1 MGILLVSL
9 MQYHHLINSDMGIR
23 TPGLVEAETWMSP
36 EEAENMVN
44 DLRRQPMVENA
55 TRSMHGVLGE
65 YWTRGLIDNSGKRI
79 ETLMYNPCDKNYAET
94 MGITIIEGKDM
105 QNEGDVLV
113 NEEVVRLM
121 KWTDGAVGK
130 RLNDFDKAG
139 TIVGVFRNVR
149 NTSFLYKQ
157 FPVALVYSHN
167 TSHTFDVRLKQPYD
181 ESLKS

>member
-1 MGILLVSL
+1 MGSDAHCFVLFIVAGVLPGRLFSRIPVTQVFVVTQMGKRGGSVLFYLYNLWGYLLMGILLVSL

-79 ETLMYNPCDKNYAET
+79 ETLMYNPCDKI
-94 MGITIIEGKDM
+94 MLKPWGLLLLKGKICRM
-105 QNEGDVLV
+105 RE
-113 NEEVVRLM
+113 M
-121 KWTDGAVGK
+121 YWSTKK
-130 RLNDFDKAG
+130 
-139 TIVGVFRNVR
+139 
-149 NTSFLYKQ
+149 
-157 FPVALVYSHN
+157 
-167 TSHTFDVRLKQPYD
+167 
-181 ESLKS
+181 

>member
-1 MGILLVSL
+1 MVAGVLPGRLFSRIPVTQVFRRYTDGKKGWKRSLLFVQFMGVSFVMGILLVSL

-36 EEAENMVN
+36 EEAENMVS

-94 MGITIIEGKDM
+94 MGITIIARPRKD
-105 QNEGDVLV
+105 
-113 NEEVVRLM
+113 
-121 KWTDGAVGK
+121 A
-130 RLNDFDKAG
+130 
-139 TIVGVFRNVR
+139 
-149 NTSFLYKQ
+149 
-157 FPVALVYSHN
+157 
-167 TSHTFDVRLKQPYD
+167 
-181 ESLKS
+181 

>member
-1 MGILLVSL
+1 
-9 MQYHHLINSDMGIR
+9 MGIR

-139 TIVGVFRNVR
+139 TIVGVFRNVAQYVFFFIR
-149 NTSFLYKQ
+149 ILKFRTIAISPLDSPFVINTDTREQSF
-157 FPVALVYSHN
+157 FGNPI
-167 TSHTFDVRLKQPYD
+167 FRLGYIIEPRIIHD
-181 ESLKS
+181 

>member
-1 MGILLVSL
+1 
-9 MQYHHLINSDMGIR
+9 
-23 TPGLVEAETWMSP
+23 
-36 EEAENMVN
+36 
-44 DLRRQPMVENA
+44 
-55 TRSMHGVLGE
+55 MHGVLGE

-130 RLNDFDKAG
+130 RLNDLIKPEP
-139 TIVGVFRNVR
+139 
-149 NTSFLYKQ
+149 L
-157 FPVALVYSHN
+157 LVYS
-167 TSHTFDVRLKQPYD
+167 VMCAIRLFFISSFPWLWFIVIIPVTLLMYV
-181 ESLKS
+181 

>member
-36 EEAENMVN
+36 EEAENMVS

-79 ETLMYNPCDKNYAET
+79 ETLMYNPCDKI
-94 MGITIIEGKDM
+94 MLKPWGLLLLKGKICRM
-105 QNEGDVLV
+105 RG
-113 NEEVVRLM
+113 M
-121 KWTDGAVGK
+121 YWSTKK
-130 RLNDFDKAG
+130 
-139 TIVGVFRNVR
+139 
-149 NTSFLYKQ
+149 
-157 FPVALVYSHN
+157 
-167 TSHTFDVRLKQPYD
+167 
-181 ESLKS
+181 